1 MDDIRQH
8 REFLKSA
15 FSLSSAEGPS
25 DQQKGLP
32 YPPLEKPSRPQAK
45 PIDLLK
51 VDRSVIQKDNIFDCI
66 FDRCSRR
73 EFSDQPLSVTQLSFL
88 LWATQGVKKVLG
100 KGYASLRMVPSAG
113 ARHPFE
119 TYLIIHRVE
128 GLDTGIYR
136 YLPLTHQL
144 LLISSPQRLAECA
157 AEAGG
162 GQSFLG
168 DCAAVFV
175 WACMPYRAEW
185 RYRQRAHKLALL
197 DVGHIGQNL
206 YLACEAIGCGTCAVA
221 AYDQLA
227 FDRLLGLDGQDEMT
241 VYLAT
246 IGNI

>member
-1 MDDIRQH
+1 MDSILRH

-15 FSLSSAEGPS
+15 FSLSSADPS

-32 YPPLEKPSRPQAK
+32 YPPLEKPSQPQAK
-45 PIDLLK
+45 PMDLPK
-51 VDRSVIQKDNIFDCI
+51 VDRSVIQKDNVFDCI
-66 FDRCSRR
+66 VDRRSRR

-88 LWATQGVKKVLG
+88 LWATQGVKKILG
-100 KGYASLRMVPSAG
+100 KDYASLRTVPSAG

-128 GLDTGIYR
+128 GLDAGIYR
-136 YLPLTHQL
+136 YLPLTQQL
-144 LLISSPQRLAECA
+144 LLISSPQRLAECGVEA
-157 AEAGG
+157 AA

-168 DCAAVFV
+168 ECAAIFV
-175 WACMPYRAEW
+175 WACIPYRAEW

-197 DVGHIGQNL
+197 DVGHIAQNL

-241 VYLAT
+241 VYLAAV
-246 IGNI
+246 GRL